1 MDTKRLEL
9 LRRSSLSLGVVVV
22 VGVRERRVKSE
33 GELDQSVQPPAPLV
47 DGRPLL
53 GWRLSPLG
61 VVYRVAFGAF
71 SAPASRWSL
80 LLRALWAGRIEVLLG
95 WSIAPPIDA
104 QHAICT
110 RKKNCRAC
118 FLLEIR
124 GKNIWFSF
132 FFSTRITCKFYTGIP
147 NEKSSKKSARRGWMT
162 SRFHVLTLD
171 LSLPSLDFCRQ
182 SCVVVFSGGRGAID
196 LEISRRKKREKS
208 SSRENSQKKGLLISN
223 KKKKKRERRSSRRR
237 RR

>member
-1 MDTKRLEL
+1 MQRSALLSLARATGRVCVEPQLSVRLQPTLDRWKDFSPFLRSFGLFAAAALPSLVVVFGIIIDYRYLTPLHACSRPPTIGHKRLEL

-110 RKKNCRAC
+110 RKKNVVRVFGSKSEAKISG
-118 FLLEIR
+118 FL
-124 GKNIWFSF
+124 
-132 FFSTRITCKFYTGIP
+132 FFSQPELLANSTLGSP
-147 NEKSSKKSARRGWMT
+147 MKKVPKNLLVA
-162 SRFHVLTLD
+162 
-171 LSLPSLDFCRQ
+171 
-182 SCVVVFSGGRGAID
+182 GG
-196 LEISRRKKREKS
+196 
-208 SSRENSQKKGLLISN
+208 
-223 KKKKKRERRSSRRR
+223 
-237 RR
+237 